1 MNKTLHMLLGLTC
14 ALTPVAAAIAQETTT
29 NEEKA
34 VERIQVT
41 GSNIRGVDLEG
52 TQPLQIISAE
62 DIAQSGANSVFEL
75 LQNLGQ
81 TRGGSGTFS
90 TTESGSTSNSTPA
103 GQAAASL
110 RGLGPSSTLT
120 LINGRR
126 VAPSSFAA
134 GTENFVDVN
143 SIPLAAIESIEVL
156 ATGASA
162 IYGADAVAGVINYIL
177 KKDYQGAELNVSFE
191 DSVQSSDES
200 KKSVNIVWGG
210 AVAGGNLTLFADLY
224 DKNAFEAS
232 DRPISAEPLLV
243 NSYSYLPK
251 LPYPNIYYFSSR
263 DGNELPN
270 PDCPYPTTVTEFGE
284 DICAYYSNGDS
295 LLDSELES
303 QSVGAIYSRDIGDVQ
318 WNTDFFFSRS
328 ESVAISTPAPIN
340 DEFDGEG
347 PFAPYSALDIYS
359 EADLQAWQ
367 GVSSPYD
374 IIWDDP
380 FTTQAGQDLYGFR
393 YDARFQDPRTIE
405 NETQSFRL
413 VSSLAG
419 EIGDWQ
425 WETAV
430 TYSESESEQEAI
442 SGIYNRYKYNAAVH
456 GELCADGS
464 IADYDGDSDTLNCGS
479 AGLLGA
485 FNPFII
491 NDANNDAIL
500 AVAQERPTRNGKSS
514 VFGIDARFN
523 GELMEF
529 GDDYIRAAFGVEYR
543 QEDLEDIP
551 SANSRANFDNEYL
564 VDVFGFGSSLA
575 RADRT
580 QYGAFAELYIP
591 LHETVDMQL
600 AGRYDHYDDFGSTFN
615 PKVGISWR
623 PTDQLII
630 RGSFASSFRA
640 PSLTQAGIELRT
652 TTSTFDC
659 AANAQVSDLYCS
671 GDGRE
676 VTENTLELG
685 SRSLRAEESD
695 SVSIGFAWSP
705 ADDTTIT
712 ADYWSFEHK
721 NIVDTNMTGV
731 LAEAVTDDSL
741 RHCGLV
747 PTGSTGISY
756 GDEVCIDTYADAIR
770 GDDGNKY
777 LVNAQGTVIT
787 DVNGDYLPGY
797 SDDDLHYVQVLGPD
811 GLLVDQTNDLFG
823 LLDRYVLLAEPRDPE
838 LPFNRDHVIPLEN
851 TGTQDVSGLDVKIAH
866 DMALWD
872 GVLSL
877 DLDWTHYLSFDRNKP
892 GSDEIEELIGTYRY
906 PENIANLSMVWG
918 NDDYYG
924 GVTLRYVDG
933 YEDDIE
939 GMRGRE
945 IDELVAMGVLP
956 DADSSRN
963 VSSWTTVDARF
974 GIILKNATIKLNIDN
989 LFDRDPPVVY
999 GSSRGFDTIN
1009 HNAYGTTYRI
1019 SYTHF
1024 F

>member
-1 MNKTLHMLLGLTC
+1 MNKTFQMLLGLSC
-14 ALTPVAAAIAQETTT
+14 ALTPVAAAIAQETQATS
-29 NEEKA
+29 EEQS

-52 TQPLQIISAE
+52 TQPLQIINAE
-62 DIAQSGANSVFEL
+62 DIARSGANSVFEL

-143 SIPLAAIESIEVL
+143 SIPLAAIDSIEVL

-177 KKDYQGAELNVSFE
+177 KKDYQGAELNISFE

-200 KKSVNIVWGG
+200 KKSVNLVWGG
-210 AVAGGNLTLFADLY
+210 EVAGGNLTLFADLY
-224 DKNAFEAS
+224 DKNAFEAT

-263 DGNELPN
+263 DGNELAN
-270 PDCPYPTTVTEFGE
+270 PDCPYATTRTQFGE
-284 DICAYYSNGDS
+284 DICAYYPNQDV

-303 QSVGAIYSRDIGDVQ
+303 QSVGAIYTLEVGDLE
-318 WNTDFFFSRS
+318 WNTDFFLSRS
-328 ESVAISTPAPIN
+328 KSVAVSTPAPIN
-340 DEFDGEG
+340 DEFDEEG
-347 PFAPYSALDIYS
+347 PFALYSALDIYS

-367 GVSSPYD
+367 GVSSPFD

-380 FTTQAGQDLYGFR
+380 FTSQAGQQLYGFR
-393 YDARFQDPRTIE
+393 YDARFQNPRTIE

-419 EIGDWQ
+419 DIGSWQ
-425 WETAV
+425 WEAAATW
-430 TYSESESEQEAI
+430 SESESEQEAI
-442 SGIYNRYKYNAAVH
+442 AGIYNRYKYNAAAH
-456 GELCADGS
+456 GELCSDGS
-464 IADYDGDSDTLNCGS
+464 IANYNSDTDTLSCNG
-479 AGLLGA
+479 GNLLGA
-485 FNPFII
+485 FNPFLIG
-491 NDANNDAIL
+491 DSNNDAIL
-500 AVAQERPTRNGKSS
+500 AVAQERPTRDGKSS

-543 QEDLEDIP
+543 REELEDIP
-551 SANSRANFDNEYL
+551 SDNSRANFENQFL
-564 VDVFGFGSSLA
+564 VDVMGFGSSLA
-575 RADRT
+575 EADRT
-580 QYGAFAELYIP
+580 QYGAFAEFYVP

-615 PKVGISWR
+615 PKIGLSWR
-623 PTDQLII
+623 PSDDLIL

-652 TTSTFDC
+652 TTSTYDC
-659 AANAQVSDLYCS
+659 AANAAVSQFYC
-671 GDGRE
+671 DGQGFE
-676 VTENTLELG
+676 SSPNTLELG
-685 SRSLRAEESD
+685 NPNLQAEESD
-695 SVSIGFAWSP
+695 SYSVGFAWSP
-705 ADDTTIT
+705 GDDTTIT
-712 ADYWSFEHK
+712 LDYWKFEHK
-721 NIVDTNMTGV
+721 KIVDTNMTGV
-731 LAEAVTDDSL
+731 MARALEDASL
-741 RHCGLV
+741 RHCGALS
-747 PTGSTGISY
+747 PGELGISFDSRLCT
-756 GDEVCIDTYADAIR
+756 GWDEN
-770 GDDGNKY
+770 DDGEISEEEAMLFFDDNGNNIESA
-777 LVNAQGTVIT
+777 NADLETILENWDASGLAR
-787 DVNGDYLPGY
+787 DGGLP
-797 SDDDLHYVQVLGPD
+797 
-811 GLLVDQTNDLFG
+811 LF
-823 LLDRYVLLAEPRDPE
+823 
-838 LPFNRDHVIPLEN
+838 RDHVILLDN
-851 TGTQDVSGLDVKIAH
+851 TGTQDVSGIDLDIAH
-866 DMALWD
+866 DMDLWN
-872 GVLSL
+872 GVLSV
-877 DLDWTHYLSFDRNKP
+877 DFDWTHYISFERNKP
-892 GSDEIEELIGTYRY
+892 GSDETEELVGTYRY
-906 PENIANLSMVWG
+906 PENIANLSVLWG

-924 GVTLRYVDG
+924 GLTVRYVDG
-933 YEDDIE
+933 YEDDII
-939 GMRGRE
+939 GLRSRE
-945 IDELVAMGVLP
+945 INELVDIGAI
-956 DADSSRN
+956 ADIDSTRD

-974 GIILKNATIKLNIDN
+974 GILFKDATLKLNIDN
-989 LFDRDPPVVY
+989 LFDRDPPLVY

-1019 SYTHF
+1019 SYTHYF
-1024 F
+1024 E

>member
-14 ALTPVAAAIAQETTT
+14 ALTPVAAAIAQETNT

-177 KKDYQGAELNVSFE
+177 KKDYQGAEFNISFE
-191 DSVQSSDES
+191 DSVESSDES

-210 AVAGGNLTLFADLY
+210 SVGDGNLTLFADLY
-224 DKNAFEAS
+224 DKNAFEAT
-232 DRPISAEPLLV
+232 DRPFSAEPLLA

-263 DGNELPN
+263 DGNELAN
-270 PDCPYPTTVTEFGE
+270 PDCPYPTTETEYGE
-284 DICAYYSNGDS
+284 DICAYYANGDV

-303 QSVGAIYSRDIGDVQ
+303 QSVGAIYSLDIGDMQ

-328 ESVAISTPAPIN
+328 KSVAVSTPAPIN
-340 DEFDGEG
+340 DEFDEEG
-347 PFAPYSALDIYS
+347 PWAPFSALDIYS
-359 EADLQAWQ
+359 EEDLQAWQ

-425 WETAV
+425 WEAAV

-456 GELCADGS
+456 GELCSDGS
-464 IADYDGDSDTLNCGS
+464 IANYDYDSDTLSCGS
-479 AGLLGA
+479 GNLLGA
-485 FNPFII
+485 FNPFLI
-491 NDANNDAIL
+491 NDANNDSIL
-500 AVAQERPTRNGKSS
+500 AVAQERPTRDGKSS

-543 QEDLEDIP
+543 KEDLEDIP
-551 SANSRANFDNEYL
+551 SDNSRANFDNDFL

-575 RADRT
+575 KADRT
-580 QYGAFAELYIP
+580 QYGAFAELHIP
-591 LHETVDMQL
+591 VHETVDVQL

-623 PTDQLII
+623 PTDELIL

-652 TTSTFDC
+652 TTSTYDC
-659 AANAQVSDLYCS
+659 AANSLVSEFYC
-671 GDGRE
+671 DGE
-676 VTENTLELG
+676 GFESSPNTLELG
-685 SRSLRAEESD
+685 NPNLQAEESD
-695 SVSIGFAWSP
+695 SMSIGFAWSP
-705 ADDTTIT
+705 SDDTTIT
-712 ADYWSFEHK
+712 LDYWKFEHEK
-721 NIVDTNMTGV
+721 IVDTNMTGV
-731 LAEAVTDDSL
+731 MAEALQDASL
-741 RHCGLV
+741 RHCGV
-747 PTGSTGISY
+747 IAPGDVGISF
-756 GDEVCIDTYADAIR
+756 DPDLCAEEFR
-770 GDDGNKY
+770 
-777 LVNAQGTVIT
+777 
-787 DVNGDYLPGY
+787 VNGLDI
-797 SDDDLHYVQVLGPD
+797 SQD
-811 GLLVDQTNDLFG
+811 GLSLDDIRTILTLWNESGLARDNGLPLF
-823 LLDRYVLLAEPRDPE
+823 
-838 LPFNRDHVIPLEN
+838 RDHVILLDN
-851 TGTQDVSGLDVKIAH
+851 TGTQDVSGLDLDIAH
-866 DMALWD
+866 DMDLWS
-872 GVLSL
+872 GTLSF
-877 DLDWTHYLSFDRNKP
+877 DFDWTHYLGFERNKP
-892 GSDEIEELIGTYRY
+892 GSDEKEELIGTYRY
-906 PENIANLSMVWG
+906 PENIANLSVLWG

-924 GVTLRYVDG
+924 GVSVRYVDG

-945 IDELVAMGVLP
+945 IDELVAMGVLA
-956 DADSSRN
+956 DADSSRD

-989 LFDRDPPVVY
+989 LFDRNPPVVY